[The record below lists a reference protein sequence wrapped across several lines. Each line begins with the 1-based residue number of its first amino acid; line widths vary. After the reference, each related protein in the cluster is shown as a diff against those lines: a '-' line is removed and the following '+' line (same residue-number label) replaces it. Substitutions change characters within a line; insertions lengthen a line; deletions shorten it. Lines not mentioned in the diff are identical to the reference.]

1 MKQILMSKEEYDQL
15 MQDIENLKREK
26 ENLVEKNFDKDK
38 EIENLKMVLEKVKH
52 NHSNYLNQITT
63 KTPVLDVAKF
73 NKKTQEIA
81 QSYFSK
87 TFSDNEKIIYFEKD
101 EYQKIMNFL
110 KSINLSYINEFITYE
125 ENVSYKWGL
134 NTELLNGTLLNSKIE
149 ESNNLRFKIYELEQ
163 ERDSLL
169 KQIKE
174 RDYSFRRKNDKITE
188 LNLQILELG
197 QKANKYDAL
206 CKTHNAL
213 SDEMESYTKE
223 MMLLKQKIEQ
233 YENER
238 HCCIKLPEW
247 AMRLLRRKQ

>member
-1 MKQILMSKEEYDQL
+1 MDY
-15 MQDIENLKREK
+15 NR
-26 ENLVEKNFDKDK
+26 
-38 EIENLKMVLEKVKH
+38 
-52 NHSNYLNQITT
+52 
-63 KTPVLDVAKF
+63 F
-73 NKKTQEIA
+73 N
-81 QSYFSK
+81 
-87 TFSDNEKIIYFEKD
+87 D
-101 EYQKIMNFL
+101 L
-110 KSINLSYINEFITYE
+110 ITYE
-125 ENVSYKWGL
+125 ETVSYDWGL

-149 ESNNLRFKIYELEQ
+149 EANNLRFKIYELEQ

-174 RDYSFRRKNDKITE
+174 REYSFRRKNDELTE
-188 LNLQILELG
+188 KNLRILELR

-206 CKTHNAL
+206 CITHNAL
-213 SDEMESYTKE
+213 SDEMESLTKE

>member
-1 MKQILMSKEEYDQL
+1 ML
-15 MQDIENLKREK
+15 ENQASGYFFS
-26 ENLVEKNFDKDK
+26 NLNR
-38 EIENLKMVLEKVKH
+38 
-52 NHSNYLNQITT
+52 
-63 KTPVLDVAKF
+63 
-73 NKKTQEIA
+73 
-81 QSYFSK
+81 
-87 TFSDNEKIIYFEKD
+87 FSDDYNRKYLYD
-101 EYQKIMNFL
+101 NVLSFL
-110 KSINLSYINEFITYE
+110 KGLDYNHFNDLITYE
-125 ENVSYKWGL
+125 ETVSYEWGI

-149 ESNNLRFKIYELEQ
+149 EANNLRFKIYELEQ

-174 RDYSFRRKNDKITE
+174 RDYSFRRNNDKITE
-188 LNLQILELG
+188 LNLQILELR

-247 AMRLLRRKQ
+247 AMRLLKRKQ

>member
-15 MQDIENLKREK
+15 IQDFENLKK
-26 ENLVEKNFDKDK
+26 ENGSLVENNTDKDK
-38 EIENLKMVLEKVKH
+38 EIENLKEIIEKVKH

-63 KTPVLDVAKF
+63 KTPIIDVKKCIEELKEQAYGYYKGIRF
-73 NKKTQEIA
+73 NDEFQR
-81 QSYFSK
+81 
-87 TFSDNEKIIYFEKD
+87 KD
-101 EYQKIMNFL
+101 EYEQVVCFL
-110 KSINLSYINEFITYE
+110 NGVDLRFINDSLTYE
-125 ENVSYKWGL
+125 ETVSYEWGF

-149 ESNNLRFKIYELEQ
+149 EANNLRFKIYELEQ

-238 HCCIKLPEW
+238 HCCFKLPEW

>member
-15 MQDIENLKREK
+15 IQAFEDLKKEK
-26 ENLVEKNFDKDK
+26 ESLVEKNDDKDREIDKLK
-38 EIENLKMVLEKVKH
+38 ETIELIKN
-52 NHSNYLNQITT
+52 NHVNYLNIVTI
-63 KTPVLDVAKF
+63 KNPVFDFRNIEEMLENQA
-73 NKKTQEIA
+73 
-81 QSYFSK
+81 SGYFSNLNG
-87 TFSDNEKIIYFEKD
+87 SLD
-101 EYQKIMNFL
+101 EYDRKYLYDNVLRFL
-110 KSINLSYINEFITYE
+110 KGLDYNHFNDLITYE
-125 ENVSYKWGL
+125 ETVSYDWGL
-134 NTELLNGTLLNSKIE
+134 NTELLNGTLLDSKIKE
-149 ESNNLRFKIYELEQ
+149 ANELSAKACKLEQ

-188 LNLQILELG
+188 LNLQILELR